1 MTMEFFATCGRG
13 LEKTLGN
20 ELRAAGVPGVRP
32 LGAGVSFHGD
42 VSAAYKALM
51 WSRVASRV
59 LLNLGRVPARD
70 ADALYEGVKAIA
82 WEDHIGLHATIAVD
96 ARGTN
101 DKLRDTRFIALR
113 CKDAICDRLR
123 ELRGE
128 RPDVDSRAPHV
139 RINISLHNEKATVS
153 VDLSGSTLDRR
164 GYDAVGKPQG
174 APIRENLAASM
185 LLLSSWKERAQQ
197 GAALLNPFA
206 GTGAIAIE
214 AAMIAADIAPQIY
227 RRRWGFERWMGHDQA
242 AWDAV
247 VDDADNRAEQGI
259 ERELGPIFAWEE
271 EPAALEYAQASA
283 KKAGV
288 ARLIRFSGAAPTLP
302 QLPEQSLLACN
313 LTGDGRFASLAQM
326 PALYAQL
333 GTLVR
338 GTQGVDGVTVLAADA
353 LVDGALGLPLHDA
366 LDVRNGANEVSLRIY
381 DATAPAGEDAPTGA
395 TVTVAGKQINVN
407 DANVEQFVARLGKV
421 YKQRRK
427 WAKKESVS
435 AYRVYD
441 ADLPDFNLAVD
452 VYNGVGPDAGKT
464 LVHVAEYVAPK
475 KIDPAKTAR
484 RMADALAVLPAVM
497 GVDPSDV
504 FAKQR
509 MRAKGGSQYARKR
522 NESAYEGRKL
532 ITQENGLCFEVDLG
546 DRLDTG
552 LFLDHRDTRQLIR
565 QLAPGKSFLNL
576 FAYTGSASVYA
587 AAGGAKFTTTVD
599 MSNTY
604 QEWTRRNFQLNGLE
618 NEHMELVRADV
629 LQWVQ
634 EERRTKHRW
643 DLIFVDPP
651 TFSNSAKMGR
661 RTWDVQADHAELLIG
676 VSRLLTRQ
684 GAIVFSCNLRDF
696 KPDVE
701 KLAKAGV
708 VINDITARTIPQ
720 DFERNKKI
728 HHCYVLRRG

>member
-13 LEKTLGN
+13 LEKVLGA
-20 ELRAAGVPGVRP
+20 ELRAAGVHGVRP

-42 VSAAYKALM
+42 ASDAYKALL

-59 LLNLGRVPARD
+59 LLNLGRVRASD
-70 ADALYEGVKAIA
+70 ADSLYEGVKAIA
-82 WEDHIGLHATIAVD
+82 WEDHVGPHATIAVD

-101 DKLRDTRFIALR
+101 NRLRDTRFIALR
-113 CKDAICDRLR
+113 CKDAVCDRLR

-128 RPDVDSRAPHV
+128 RPDVDSRNPHV
-139 RINISLHNEKATVS
+139 RINVSLHNDKATIS
-153 VDLSGSTLDRR
+153 IDLSGASLDHR
-164 GYDAVGKPQG
+164 GYDALAKPQG
-174 APIRENLAASM
+174 APIRENLAAAM
-185 LLLSSWKERAQQ
+185 LLLAGWQERTRQ
-197 GAALLNPFA
+197 GAALLNPFSGP
-206 GTGAIAIE
+206 GTIAIE
-214 AAMIAADIAPQIY
+214 AALIAADVAPQII

-242 AWDAV
+242 AWEAVLDAA
-247 VDDADNRAEQGI
+247 DARAEQGAQ
-259 ERELGPIFAWEE
+259 RELGPIIAWDED
-271 EPAALEYAQASA
+271 AAAREYAQASA

-288 ARLIRFSGAAPTLP
+288 ARFIEFRDSAP
-302 QLPEQSLLACN
+302 QLTELPAKSLLACN

-333 GTLVR
+333 GTAVR
-338 GTQGVDGVTVLAADA
+338 GNANIDGVAVLAPDA
-353 LVDGALGLPLHDA
+353 MIDGSLGMAPQSSM
-366 LDVRNGANEVSLRIY
+366 DVRNGASEASLRVY
-381 DATAPAGEDAPTGA
+381 DAAAVGEDAPAAA
-395 TVTVAGKQINVN
+395 TVKVHDKLINVN
-407 DANVEQFVARLGKV
+407 DAAVEQFVARLGKI

-427 WAKKESVS
+427 WAKKEGVS

-452 VYNGVGPDAGKT
+452 VYNGVGPDTGKT
-464 LVHVAEYVAPK
+464 YVHVAEYAAPK
-475 KIDPAKTAR
+475 KIDPAKAAR
-484 RMADALAVLPAVM
+484 RMSDALAVLPAVM
-497 GVDPSDV
+497 GVDPSCV

-509 MRAKGGSQYARKR
+509 LRAKGGSQYARKQ

-532 ITQENGLCFEVDLG
+532 LTQENGLYFEVDLG

-552 LFLDHRDTRQLIR
+552 LFLDHRDTRQLLR

-618 NEHMELVRADV
+618 DERMELVRADV

-634 EERRTKHRW
+634 QERHSKHRW

-661 RTWDVQADHAELLIG
+661 RTWDVQADHAELLIN
-676 VSRLLTRQ
+676 VSRLLTRS

-701 KLAKAGV
+701 KLKKAGV
-708 VINDITARTIPQ
+708 VINDITERTIPL